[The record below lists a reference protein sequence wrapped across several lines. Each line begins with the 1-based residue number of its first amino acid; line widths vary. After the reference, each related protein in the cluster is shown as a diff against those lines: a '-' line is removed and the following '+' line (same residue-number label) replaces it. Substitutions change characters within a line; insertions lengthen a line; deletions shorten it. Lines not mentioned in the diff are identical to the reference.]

1 MSVLAKRAAAVEY
14 CRDHPGEAFDEGAY
28 EKAERQPVEFAV
40 ESYQDAQPE
49 ITKLLD
55 AHWQEIALD
64 KDAIRLDPDW
74 ENYEWLAK
82 RGMLHIVT
90 ARDDGWLVGYHVSV
104 IRPHAHYKS
113 SLTCFSDIMYLSPQ
127 YRVGLTGY
135 KLIKFFRDSV
145 KAKGVQKIY
154 MMTKL
159 ALDLDPILRRL
170 GFTPIERVY
179 TQVFR

>member
-1 MSVLAKRAAAVEY
+1 MSLVAAE
-14 CRDHPGEAFDEGAY
+14 RKFFEDHPGGVFDEGAY
-28 EKAERQPVEFAV
+28 NRAERAPVEFAV
-40 ESYQDAQPE
+40 EAYRE
-49 ITKLLD
+49 VVEEVKGLLED
-55 AHWQEIALD
+55 HWQEIALD
-64 KDAIRLDPDW
+64 KDAIKLEPDW
-74 ENYEWLAK
+74 DNYRWLAE

-104 IRPHAHYKS
+104 VRPHMHYRS
-113 SLTCFSDIMYLSPQ
+113 SLTCYADIMYLKPE
-127 YRVGLTGY
+127 YRLGMTGY
-135 KLIKFFRDSV
+135 KLIRFFRDSV
-145 KAKGVQKIY
+145 KARGVQKIY